1 MASDEQ
7 RRRKSRS
14 SSSWPALRGHSS
26 PAVRIVTLGAFVI
39 RMGMSF
45 VPVLACQSHG
55 ATADGI
61 NNAVAQSSAQ
71 RSGAATAPA
80 PPVGPTLEIVGI
92 APGRFA
98 LKSAP
103 GVRVAVQARMERRSG
118 DGTWPSG
125 TPFELRQDCGV
136 PAAPPNCLEIAPGA
150 TFVPLSWNGVCGS
163 CCNAESPD
171 RLEAGPYRLVVSAC
185 GNGALSWPS
194 ETFDVPATGE
204 ALERQR
210 AAAAIESATAAQL
223 NKANTSDDA
232 APTQSRIANVPVVA
246 GTEAALAPLTIQA
259 LAAWLRDPGG
269 FDDRVMKRCLRGN
282 AFGFRVT
289 RATPGVG
296 REETDIAI
304 DLRCN
309 SIAVINEEGSRI
321 RRTDAFF
328 DESRPAALA
337 LLAQALPGVALP
349 AR

>member
-1 MASDEQ
+1 M
-7 RRRKSRS
+7 
-14 SSSWPALRGHSS
+14 P
-26 PAVRIVTLGAFVI
+26 
-39 RMGMSF
+39 F
-45 VPVLACQSHG
+45 VPALACQSHG

-61 NNAVAQSSAQ
+61 NNAVQSSVQ

-80 PPVGPTLEIVGI
+80 PPVGPMLEIVGI
-92 APGRFA
+92 APGRFV

-103 GVRVAVQARMERRSG
+103 GVRVAVQARVERRSG
-118 DGTWPSG
+118 DGSWASG
-125 TPFELRQDCGV
+125 TPFDLRQDCGV
-136 PAAPPNCLEIAPGA
+136 PEPASCLEISPGA

-163 CCNAESPD
+163 CCNAESPE

-223 NKANTSDDA
+223 NNANTSDVA
-232 APTQSRIANVPVVA
+232 APPQSRIANVPVVP
-246 GTEAALAPLTIQA
+246 GTEAALEPRTIQA
-259 LAAWLRDPGG
+259 LTAWLRDPGG
-269 FDDRVMKRCLRGN
+269 FDDRVMKRCVRGD

-289 RATPGVG
+289 RANPGVG
-296 REETDIAI
+296 REETEIAI

-309 SIAVINEEGSRI
+309 SIAVLNYEGSRV
-321 RRTDAFF
+321 RRTAAFF

-337 LLAQALPGVALP
+337 LLAQALPGVTLP